1 MFTLD
6 VKQQHNNNNSEKI
19 RLDVPSE
26 FSAWQRIH
34 LKLQA
39 LFSSKDKSKRLKCCL
54 LQFLFGALRAV
65 NSCVTDA
72 ILRKLNMHHHL
83 IVIHDMHHHLIVIQT
98 YYKFD
103 ETLFT
108 SYLFMAQEGRKN
120 RKVDRQMDGQTIMK
134 EIHVQI
140 SNNY

>member
-1 MFTLD
+1 M
-6 VKQQHNNNNSEKI
+6 
-19 RLDVPSE
+19 
-26 FSAWQRIH
+26 
-34 LKLQA
+34 
-39 LFSSKDKSKRLKCCL
+39 
-54 LQFLFGALRAV
+54 RAV

-72 ILRKLNMHHHL
+72 ILRKL
-83 IVIHDMHHHLIVIQT
+83 DMHHHHTVIQT
-98 YYKFD
+98 YNRFD

-120 RKVDRQMDGQTIMK
+120 RKVDKQMDGQTIMK